1 MFPED
6 FWRKKH
12 CRRNERMNDSAQP
25 GNKIFCSS
33 DASTIFLVLLSV
45 ISLLAFTGNC
55 LIILAFIKNINLKIS
70 HNYLIVNMAV
80 SDLICGLFNWPLY
93 MTEGML
99 KPGGNLITEPFL
111 ASLFCKL
118 GIYVRAMSYVVS
130 ILSLVLIAVDR
141 YIATAFPLRASR
153 ITGKMRT
160 ILLTSCWCLPAAFL
174 VPCLIHSEIVQI
186 DEHTFCRNMMGPNKL
201 EIYSFLGFVVF
212 YCVPLVLIIV
222 LYSRIVKYLQRRK
235 EKPGGEIRGEGSNRL
250 RIRQN
255 QNILKIF
262 GSIVLG
268 FFACW
273 TPLYIY
279 MFLKSLYPS
288 VVEKD
293 TCLLLKLVGI
303 LYYIFPM
310 LSTAINPF
318 ILITFSSSFR
328 TAVKSECF
336 RFLSWKNHSRHFARV
351 RVVSPQ
357 EPSILLLEFTN
368 LSKKI
373 TWKLIKA
380 LRLS

>member
-1 MFPED
+1 
-6 FWRKKH
+6 
-12 CRRNERMNDSAQP
+12 MNNTSSAQP
-25 GNKIFCSS
+25 GNQIFCSS
-33 DASTIFLVLLSV
+33 DSSTTFLAVLSTI
-45 ISLLAFTGNC
+45 SLFALTGNF
-55 LIILAFIKNINLKIS
+55 IVILTFIKTVSLKTS
-70 HNYLIVNMAV
+70 HNYFIINMAV
-80 SDLICGLFNWPLY
+80 SDLICVLFNWPLY
-93 MTEGML
+93 TTEGML

-111 ASLFCKL
+111 ASSFCKL

-174 VPCLIHSEIVQI
+174 VPYLIHSEIVQI

-328 TAVKSECF
+328 TAVKSECY
-336 RFLSWKNHSRHFARV
+336 RLLSWKNHSRQFARV
-351 RVVSPQ
+351 RPGATQ
-357 EPSILLLEFTN
+357 GPSIEQLEFTN
-368 LSKKI
+368 MSKK
-373 TWKLIKA
+373 
-380 LRLS
+380 

>member
-1 MFPED
+1 MD
-6 FWRKKH
+6 FKTWRKSH
-12 CRRNERMNDSAQP
+12 HRTFSRLVILQAWDLCTSHVLRGVYFEP
-25 GNKIFCSS
+25 GPHRCGQIYSNRIPAESFAYNWK
-33 DASTIFLVLLSV
+33 DAD
-45 ISLLAFTGNC
+45 N
-55 LIILAFIKNINLKIS
+55 FI
-70 HNYLIVNMAV
+70 
-80 SDLICGLFNWPLY
+80 
-93 MTEGML
+93 
-99 KPGGNLITEPFL
+99 
-111 ASLFCKL
+111 
-118 GIYVRAMSYVVS
+118 
-130 ILSLVLIAVDR
+130 
-141 YIATAFPLRASR
+141 LRA
-153 ITGKMRT
+153 
-160 ILLTSCWCLPAAFL
+160 LCWCLPAAFL
-174 VPCLIHSEIVQI
+174 VPYLIHSEIVQS

-235 EKPGGEIRGEGSNRL
+235 EKPDGEIRGEGSNRL

-255 QNILKIF
+255 QNTSKIF

-279 MFLKSLYPS
+279 MFLKSLNPS
-288 VVEKD
+288 ILEKD
-293 TCLLLKLVGI
+293 KCLLLKLVGV
-303 LYYIFPM
+303 LYYIFPV

-336 RFLSWKNHSRHFARV
+336 RFLSWKNHSHQFARV

-373 TWKLIKA
+373 T
-380 LRLS
+380 

>member
-1 MFPED
+1 
-6 FWRKKH
+6 
-12 CRRNERMNDSAQP
+12 MNDSAQP
-25 GNKIFCSS
+25 GNKISCSS

-80 SDLICGLFNWPLY
+80 SDLICVLFNWPLY
-93 MTEGML
+93 TTEGML

-153 ITGKMRT
+153 ITGKMRA
-160 ILLTSCWCLPAAFL
+160 ISLTLCWCLPTAFL
-174 VPCLIHSEIVQI
+174 APYLIHSQIVQI
-186 DEHTFCRNMMGPNKL
+186 DEHAFCRNMMGPNKL
-201 EIYSFLGFVVF
+201 KIYSFWGFVVF

-222 LYSRIVKYLQRRK
+222 LYSRIVKYLQ
-235 EKPGGEIRGEGSNRL
+235 
-250 RIRQN
+250 RQN

-288 VVEKD
+288 ILEKD
-293 TCLLLKLVGI
+293 KCLLLKLVGI
-303 LYYIFPM
+303 LYYIFPV

-336 RFLSWKNHSRHFARV
+336 RFLSWKNHSRQFARV

-357 EPSILLLEFTN
+357 GPSMVLLEFTN

-373 TWKLIKA
+373 T
-380 LRLS
+380 